1 MLLIWRIQDIDYS
14 NKNDSFYNDICST
27 YTSEDGK
34 DVLLSDRYEDIYTPI
49 NNMYICQPGCQF
61 ISYNTTAK
69 KAECDC
75 KVQQKETITNLKDI
89 SFNKDKI
96 FDAFVG
102 VLKNSNFLV
111 LKCYKLLL
119 IFSKLIL
126 NYGFIIMSI
135 ILLLNLILMIIYCI
149 KGKNKIS
156 ELIKYFIKNKFED
169 LNINKK
175 IQKSKKSQNN
185 IINLKKK
192 NNNPKINNK
201 KIVNKIDNNIK
212 KEENNKTLKDLI
224 SNKGKNNRK
233 KKRSNSLMII
243 NNNNLNNVKIKKRRN
258 SIRTKNNFPPKK
270 KDKNN
275 KIFINN
281 NVYNINLQ
289 RSNKSI
295 NTNLPSR
302 NSLRSSTNIKRKSLR
317 SSTSKRIINA
327 SKNNYNFELSKSKF
341 SYSDN
346 ERLEL
351 EKKTQNLNEY
361 TTKQKKVILNDQ
373 EMDMLE
379 YKKALEIDKRTYFQ
393 YYFSLLKKKHLI
405 LFAFYPNHD
414 YNLVPLKIS
423 LFLLAF
429 SLYFTMNGFFF
440 SDETMHEIYEDN
452 SSFNIL
458 IQIPIIIY
466 SSCITSVINVI
477 LRQLSL
483 SENNILSIKKE
494 KDYNF
499 AVKKSK
505 NVLKCLLIKFFIY
518 FLFSLLVLLFC
529 WYFISCFCA
538 VYSNTQKILIT
549 DSFISFGLSM
559 LYPIGLNLLPGFFRI
574 PALRAK
580 NKDKE
585 CLYKISKI
593 IAII

>member
-1 MLLIWRIQDIDYS
+1 
-14 NKNDSFYNDICST
+14 
-27 YTSEDGK
+27 
-34 DVLLSDRYEDIYTPI
+34 
-49 NNMYICQPGCQF
+49 
-61 ISYNTTAK
+61 
-69 KAECDC
+69 
-75 KVQQKETITNLKDI
+75 
-89 SFNKDKI
+89 
-96 FDAFVG
+96 
-102 VLKNSNFLV
+102 
-111 LKCYKLLL
+111 
-119 IFSKLIL
+119 
-126 NYGFIIMSI
+126 
-135 ILLLNLILMIIYCI
+135 
-149 KGKNKIS
+149 
-156 ELIKYFIKNKFED
+156 
-169 LNINKK
+169 
-175 IQKSKKSQNN
+175 
-185 IINLKKK
+185 
-192 NNNPKINNK
+192 
-201 KIVNKIDNNIK
+201 
-212 KEENNKTLKDLI
+212 
-224 SNKGKNNRK
+224 
-233 KKRSNSLMII
+233 MII
-243 NNNNLNNVKIKKRRN
+243 NNNKLNKDKIKNRRN
-258 SIRTKNNFPPKK
+258 SNRTKNNFPPKK
-270 KDKNN
+270 KDENN
-275 KIFINN
+275 QIYINN

-295 NTNLPSR
+295 STNLPSRKNLRSSTNLKR
-302 NSLRSSTNIKRKSLR
+302 NSLRSSTNLRKKSQKSSTSIKRKNLR
-317 SSTSKRIINA
+317 SSTNSKRIINA
-327 SKNNYNFELSKSKF
+327 SKKNYNFELSKSKF

-346 ERLEL
+346 ERMKLERKSQDL
-351 EKKTQNLNEY
+351 NECITKEKKI
-361 TTKQKKVILNDQ
+361 ILNDL
-373 EMDMLE
+373 EMDMLD

-405 LFAFYPNHD
+405 LFAFYPNND
-414 YNLVPLKIS
+414 YNLIPLKIS

-466 SSCITSVINVI
+466 SSCTTSVINVI

-505 NVLKCLLIKFFIY
+505 NVLKCLLIKFFFY

-538 VYSNTQKILIT
+538 VYINTQKILIS

-585 CLYKISKI
+585 CLYKFSRIISI
-593 IAII
+593 I

>member
-1 MLLIWRIQDIDYS
+1 
-14 NKNDSFYNDICST
+14 
-27 YTSEDGK
+27 
-34 DVLLSDRYEDIYTPI
+34 
-49 NNMYICQPGCQF
+49 
-61 ISYNTTAK
+61 
-69 KAECDC
+69 
-75 KVQQKETITNLKDI
+75 
-89 SFNKDKI
+89 
-96 FDAFVG
+96 
-102 VLKNSNFLV
+102 
-111 LKCYKLLL
+111 
-119 IFSKLIL
+119 
-126 NYGFIIMSI
+126 
-135 ILLLNLILMIIYCI
+135 
-149 KGKNKIS
+149 
-156 ELIKYFIKNKFED
+156 
-169 LNINKK
+169 
-175 IQKSKKSQNN
+175 
-185 IINLKKK
+185 
-192 NNNPKINNK
+192 
-201 KIVNKIDNNIK
+201 
-212 KEENNKTLKDLI
+212 
-224 SNKGKNNRK
+224 
-233 KKRSNSLMII
+233 MII
-243 NNNNLNNVKIKKRRN
+243 NNNKLNKDKIKNRRN
-258 SIRTKNNFPPKK
+258 SNRTKNNFPPKK
-270 KDKNN
+270 KDENN
-275 KIFINN
+275 QIYINN

-295 NTNLPSR
+295 STNLPSRKNLRSSTNLKR
-302 NSLRSSTNIKRKSLR
+302 NSLRSSTNLKKKSQKSSTSIKRKNLR
-317 SSTSKRIINA
+317 SSTNSKRIINA
-327 SKNNYNFELSKSKF
+327 SKKNYNFELSKSKF

-346 ERLEL
+346 ERMKLERKSQDL
-351 EKKTQNLNEY
+351 NECITKEKKI
-361 TTKQKKVILNDQ
+361 ILNDL
-373 EMDMLE
+373 EMDMLD

-405 LFAFYPNHD
+405 LFAFYPNND
-414 YNLVPLKIS
+414 YNLIPLKIS

-466 SSCITSVINVI
+466 SSCTTSVINVI

-505 NVLKCLLIKFFIY
+505 NVLKCLLIKFFFY

-538 VYSNTQKILIT
+538 VYINTQKILIS

-585 CLYKISKI
+585 CLYKFSRIISI
-593 IAII
+593 I